1 MLNQSLMI
9 EEISRLVEDACA
21 RDTNKFGYGIW
32 SHHIV
37 YVVKY
42 AKQLSGILG
51 AEEEVVEIA
60 ALLHDYAG
68 IRDSSLEEEHH
79 IHGAVEADRIL
90 KEYGYS
96 PEKIEK
102 VKYCIMS
109 HRGSILSERNS
120 PEAECIASADAM
132 AHISQAVSL
141 LYLAYTKHCMTI
153 DEGKAWVLS
162 KLERSW
168 NKLCPEA
175 KEIVYDD
182 YLCAKKIL
190 G

>member
-1 MLNQSLMI
+1 MNQRQMI
-9 EEISRLVEDACA
+9 EEISKLVEDACV

-37 YVVKY
+37 YVVRY
-42 AKQLSGILG
+42 AKQLAVILG
-51 AEEEVVEIA
+51 ADDEVVEIA

-68 IRDSSLEEEHH
+68 IKDSSLAEEHH
-79 IHGAVEADRIL
+79 IHGAIEAERIL
-90 KEYGYS
+90 VKYGYS

-102 VKYCIMS
+102 VKHCIMS
-109 HRGSILSERNS
+109 HRGSILSERKS

-132 AHISQAVSL
+132 SHIVQTASL
-141 LYLAYTKHCMTI
+141 LHLAYAKHCMTI
-153 DEGKAWVLS
+153 DEGKVWVLN

-175 KEIVYDD
+175 REVVCDD

>member
-1 MLNQSLMI
+1 MLNQRQMI

-42 AKQLSGILG
+42 AKQLAVILG
-51 AEEEVVEIA
+51 AEVEVVEIA

-68 IRDSSLEEEHH
+68 IKDSSLAEEHH
-79 IHGAVEADRIL
+79 IHGAVLAERIL
-90 KEYGYS
+90 EGYGY
-96 PEKIEK
+96 PKEKVEK
-102 VKYCIMS
+102 VKHCIMS
-109 HRGSILSERNS
+109 HRGSISSERKS

-132 AHISQAVSL
+132 AHISQAASL
-141 LYLAYTKHCMTI
+141 LYLAYTRHCMAI
-153 DEGKAWVLS
+153 DEGKAWVLG

-175 KEIVYDD
+175 KKIVRDD
-182 YLCAKKIL
+182 YFCARKML

>member
-1 MLNQSLMI
+1 MNQKQMI
-9 EEISRLVEDACA
+9 EEISNLVEETCKM
-21 RDTNKFGYGIW
+21 DTNKFGYGIW

-37 YVVKY
+37 YVVQY
-42 AKQLSGILG
+42 AKQLAAMLG
-51 AEEEVVEIA
+51 ADCEVVEIA

-68 IRDSSLEEEHH
+68 IKDSSLAEKHQL
-79 IHGAVEADRIL
+79 HGATEAERIL
-90 KEYGYS
+90 GKYDYS
-96 PEKIEK
+96 PEKIEQ
-102 VKYCIMS
+102 VKRCILF
-109 HRGSILSERNS
+109 HRGSILSERRS
-120 PEAECIASADAM
+120 PEGECVASADAM
-132 AHISQAVSL
+132 SHIDQVASL

-175 KEIVYDD
+175 REIIRED

-190 G
+190 E

>member
-1 MLNQSLMI
+1 MI
-9 EEISRLVEDACA
+9 EEISKLVEDACA

-42 AKQLSGILG
+42 AKQLAAILG
-51 AEEEVVEIA
+51 AEDEVVEIA

-68 IRDSSLEEEHH
+68 IKDSSLEEEHH
-79 IHGAVEADRIL
+79 IHGAIEAERIL
-90 KEYGYS
+90 REYGYS
-96 PEKIEK
+96 REKIGK
-102 VKYCIMS
+102 VKQCIMS
-109 HRGSILSERNS
+109 HRGSVLSERKS

-132 AHISQAVSL
+132 AHITQAASL
-141 LYLAYTKHCMTI
+141 LYLAYAKHCMAI

-175 KEIVYDD
+175 REIINDD
-182 YLCAKKIL
+182 YLCAEKFL
-190 G
+190 CE